1 MSPSPGAPPDT
12 PNEGRRHGLTIR
24 LKLTLWYGCLFLVAG
39 ILLIAINFL
48 MVRDGLSVAPEK
60 ARAAV
65 AEQFGIPRA
74 WLERSF
80 PAETPGMD
88 FKPGSSRNRRGPFP
102 HTYQLYV
109 ETEEG
114 VFVSVPE
121 LLREAQNELK
131 NEALRQLWIRSI
143 LALAIITVLTF
154 GLAWFVAGRMLRPL
168 HAITSTARR
177 LSGSTLHERIDLK
190 GPRDELK
197 ELADTFDDMLG
208 RLDAAFTAQ
217 REFVANASH
226 ELRTPLTIIRT
237 EIDVALSD
245 PEISRSELREMGD
258 AVNEAVDRSER
269 LIDSLLVLAR
279 ADGAPDLTE
288 ADLAQVAEHEV
299 ALASEEADA
308 RGLRLELDLQSA
320 PVRGELSLLERMVSN
335 LVENAIRHNVPGGW
349 FSVKTSSTETE
360 AVLQVANGGQVVA
373 PEDVPRLFDRFY
385 RPDRSRSRT
394 TGGFGLG
401 LSIVRS
407 VVTAHEGTVDLVA
420 PPEGGLVVTVR
431 LPLVRP
437 APADRSMSESL
448 GSHLSAGALIEG
460 RDTGS

>member
-245 PEISRSELREMGD
+245 PDLSQEELQEMG
-258 AVNEAVDRSER
+258 AAIAEAVDRSER
-269 LIDSLLVLAR
+269 LIDGLLLLAR
-279 ADGAPDLTE
+279 TEHSPVPTDL
-288 ADLAQVAEHEV
+288 DLREVAEQQVEQAAV
-299 ALASEEADA
+299 TADQL
-308 RGLRLELDLQSA
+308 GLRLDRSA
-320 PVRGELSLLERMVSN
+320 VRSGAGELSLLERMVSN
-335 LVENAIRHNVPGGW
+335 LVENAIRHNVPGG
-349 FSVKTSSTETE
+349 
-360 AVLQVANGGQVVA
+360 G
-373 PEDVPRLFDRFY
+373 
-385 RPDRSRSRT
+385 SR
-394 TGGFGLG
+394 
-401 LSIVRS
+401 
-407 VVTAHEGTVDLVA
+407 
-420 PPEGGLVVTVR
+420 
-431 LPLVRP
+431 
-437 APADRSMSESL
+437 
-448 GSHLSAGALIEG
+448 
-460 RDTGS
+460 